1 MTNISRNMSPAQWG
15 MLILLALLW
24 GGSFFLVEIALVDVP
39 PFTLVFCRV
48 FLAAFALHIVVFASG
63 KRMPTNSKIWLAF
76 LGMGLLNNAIP
87 FSLIF
92 WGQTSITGG
101 LASILNA
108 TTPLWTVLLAQF
120 LTRDERMTSNKL
132 VGVLIGFGGV
142 ALMLGPGLLGA
153 LGSNILAQ
161 AAILIAALSYGFAS
175 IFGRRFQGIPPIMT
189 ATGQLTCS
197 TILMLPVVAY
207 IETPWQL
214 NMPGLQSTLAI
225 LFLAFFST
233 AFAYILYFKLLA
245 SAGATNLSLVTFLV
259 PVGAIVLGGLF
270 LAETLTGNQVIGM
283 LLIGLGL
290 IAIDGRPPRWALA
303 KISRSKPS

>member
-1 MTNISRNMSPAQWG
+1 MGPAQWG
-15 MLILLALLW
+15 MLTLLALLW
-24 GGSFFLVEIALVDVP
+24 GGSFFLAEIALNDVP

-48 FLAAFALHIVVFASG
+48 FLAALTLHIIVFASG
-63 KRMPTNSKIWLAF
+63 KRMPGNSKIWIAF

-120 LTRDERMTSNKL
+120 LTRDERMTPNKL

-161 AAILIAALSYGFAS
+161 AAILMAALSYGFAG
-175 IFGRRFQGIPPIMT
+175 IFGRRFQSIPPIMT

-207 IETPWQL
+207 MESPWQL
-214 NMPGLQSTLAI
+214 DMPGLSPILAI

-233 AFAYILYFKLLA
+233 AFAYILFFKLLA
-245 SAGATNLSLVTFLV
+245 SAGAINLSLATFLV
-259 PVGAIVLGGLF
+259 PVSAIVLGGLF
-270 LAETLTGNQVIGM
+270 LAETLTRNQVTGM

-290 IAIDGRPPRWALA
+290 ITIDGRLPRWVLA
-303 KISRSKPS
+303 KMRRSTSS